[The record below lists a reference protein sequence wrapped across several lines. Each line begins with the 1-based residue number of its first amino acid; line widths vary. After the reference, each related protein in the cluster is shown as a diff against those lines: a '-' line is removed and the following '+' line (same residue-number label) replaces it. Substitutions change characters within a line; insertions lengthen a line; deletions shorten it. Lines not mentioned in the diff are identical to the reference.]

1 MFEALQIT
9 LIILIVLPT
18 LGLVWRQCV
27 LHSRWK
33 KENPNSRPKP

>member
-1 MFEALQIT
+1 MFQAFQIT

-27 LHSRWK
+27 LYSRWK
-33 KENPNSRPKP
+33 KENPNSPPKP

>member
-1 MFEALQIT
+1 MFQAFQIT

-27 LHSRWK
+27 LYSRRK

>member
-1 MFEALQIT
+1 MFQAFQIT

-27 LHSRWK
+27 LYSRRK
-33 KENPNSRPKP
+33 KENPKSHPKP